1 MRPYSR
7 TDVGPYSCTAIWLYG
22 RTAVQPYSCTAVLPY
37 GRTVMTLQP
46 CSHTAVQ
53 LHGCTIEWLYK
64 RFIRPYGRIGPYSV
78 RPCSRPAVQPYV
90 RLYSRTSVQP
100 SGRAAL
106 RPYSRTVLQ
115 LHSCLAVP
123 PDAFDRPMICDSIFF
138 GRGLHFFWARLAFF
152 FGRGLHF
159 SSEVRPI
166 RSLFS
171 EAHNPC
177 RALKSTHKGEV
188 RSGSTFP
195 AKKGF
200 TFQKCTVHFW
210 KVKRFGYSQNETKT

>member
-1 MRPYSR
+1 MY
-7 TDVGPYSCTAIWLYG
+7 D
-22 RTAVQPYSCTAVLPY
+22 RTA
-37 GRTVMTLQP
+37 
-46 CSHTAVQ
+46 
-53 LHGCTIEWLYK
+53 
-64 RFIRPYGRIGPYSV
+64 V
-78 RPCSRPAVQPYV
+78 RPCSRPAVP
-90 RLYSRTSVQP
+90 P
-100 SGRAAL
+100 SGRTAVRPYSRMAV

-115 LHSCLAVP
+115 LHSCLAVS
-123 PDAFDRPMICDSIFF
+123 PDAFDRPMICDCIFF

-200 TFQKCTVHFW
+200 TFQKCIVRRTTNARSLFIESLDRFRWGGEGQDNFW
-210 KVKRFGYSQNETKT
+210 AKPKSLATRFIM